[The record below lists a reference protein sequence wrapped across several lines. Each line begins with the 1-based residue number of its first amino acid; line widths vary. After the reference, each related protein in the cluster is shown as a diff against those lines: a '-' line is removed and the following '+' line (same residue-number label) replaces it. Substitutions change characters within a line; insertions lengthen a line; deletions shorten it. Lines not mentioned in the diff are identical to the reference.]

1 MFQYGKIRQNHWC
14 EAAPFLAGYII
25 KLKGPWVLTI
35 SDDQQKTRGQPQS
48 QTMDYQTISD
58 YIRLSI
64 FHVYSNGSS
73 FRKCLNTM
81 ASITIFWDPFPM
93 LKSQARR
100 DLRPGVAALC
110 GHRRGRLRCTPFG
123 SGWDPWDG
131 ETSGFLGENMGILVW
146 EFRSD
151 SPKKWGFQFWFN
163 DFGWIWDLRSS
174 PKTSGLK
181 FWFPQEWWVWI
192 DFTWCICLWKM
203 TTFWWRFNGDK
214 VTVVCLVSWIFL
226 RIITTHELEK
236 IYLTK

>member
-1 MFQYGKIRQNHWC
+1 
-14 EAAPFLAGYII
+14 
-25 KLKGPWVLTI
+25 
-35 SDDQQKTRGQPQS
+35 
-48 QTMDYQTISD
+48 
-58 YIRLSI
+58 
-64 FHVYSNGSS
+64 
-73 FRKCLNTM
+73 
-81 ASITIFWDPFPM
+81 
-93 LKSQARR
+93 
-100 DLRPGVAALC
+100 
-110 GHRRGRLRCTPFG
+110 
-123 SGWDPWDG
+123 
-131 ETSGFLGENMGILVW
+131 LGENMGILVW

-174 PKTSGLK
+174 PKTSGFK